1 MPSRSAAPG
10 ADSQGLQ
17 SHQWSHARPTPFT
30 ASRCPRHP
38 AAHVAPPE
46 ASPHRA
52 AEPAP
57 PTTLPKVINKGAAP
71 RPPRPWH
78 QHEADPG
85 AQKQKY
91 AQNCNFFA
99 IANCREASK
108 RGLTPGKAANRTHS
122 GPFPPRGGRKGVRN
136 RKKSCTEVGIFV
148 SAKRI
153 VATEQFLR
161 KTRVPSMPI
170 RPSSSTEPQRIDHT
184 STHALTLGKDPPLA
198 RLKNATS
205 EEKRWQNKPN
215 SRKLLKAS
223 SLQSFEGRTW
233 GSIVNNWSNTTL
245 DCYKNTMLNCDHTR
259 KYKER
264 NGAFFC

>member
-1 MPSRSAAPG
+1 MPPSKWTCPRERMPATANTSYAVPQRRSRRRLAGSPKPLME
-10 ADSQGLQ
+10 S
-17 SHQWSHARPTPFT
+17 ARPTPFT

-38 AAHVAPPE
+38 AAHVAPPG

-57 PTTLPKVINKGAAP
+57 PTTLPKVINKGAVP

-85 AQKQKY
+85 AKKQKY

-136 RKKSCTEVGIFV
+136 RKK
-148 SAKRI
+148 
-153 VATEQFLR
+153 VAQKSEFLFLR
-161 KTRVPSMPI
+161 NGSSQRSNSCERQVCLQCQSGRAAARNHSASTIQALMPS
-170 RPSSSTEPQRIDHT
+170 
-184 STHALTLGKDPPLA
+184 PLA
-198 RLKNATS
+198 KIPR
-205 EEKRWQNKPN
+205 
-215 SRKLLKAS
+215 
-223 SLQSFEGRTW
+223 
-233 GSIVNNWSNTTL
+233 
-245 DCYKNTMLNCDHTR
+245 
-259 KYKER
+259 
-264 NGAFFC
+264 